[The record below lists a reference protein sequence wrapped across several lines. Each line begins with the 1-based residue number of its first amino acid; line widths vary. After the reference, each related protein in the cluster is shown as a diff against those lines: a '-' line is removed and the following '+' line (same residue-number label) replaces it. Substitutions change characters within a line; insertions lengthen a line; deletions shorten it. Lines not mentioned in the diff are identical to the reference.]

1 MLNTIDKLL
10 MKKIIFLL
18 LCLFVGIGT
27 VFAQT
32 RRVTGT
38 VVSAEDGELIP
49 GASVVVKGDASIG
62 TITMADGKF
71 SFEVPQSAQTL
82 VVKYLGMI
90 DQEVAVSGSEI
101 RVVMQEST
109 SMLDEV
115 VVVAYGT
122 ATRAQFVG
130 SAKTVSG
137 EKIAATSTSNVT
149 NALQGKA
156 AGVQVIN
163 NSGQPGTGASIRIRG
178 VGSINGGTTPLYVV
192 DGAPYETDVMNMIN
206 PHDIETMTVLKDA
219 AATAIYGARGANG
232 VVLITTKK
240 GTSFGKAVVN
250 VETKWG
256 NASRGVP
263 NYNVMTDPA
272 MYYETAYLALFN
284 SQKYAGRSD
293 GDSHTYANNN
303 FLSQSGVGYQIYT
316 VPDGERLVGMNFK
329 LNPNAR
335 LGYSDGDFYYI
346 PDNWEKETLKANN
359 LRQEYNF
366 SVQGGTSE
374 TQYFVS
380 GGYLDNPGLVGGSGF
395 ERYTFRAKID
405 NQAKSWLKVGANA
418 TYGYSNY
425 QNPGYQTSWGS
436 TGNVFY
442 TANTMAPIYPFYV
455 RNADSSLKVDGRGY
469 QIYDQGT
476 STNFVRPGSA
486 PRGNHSV
493 NLLLDE
499 NYEKMDHFNGNAY
512 VTLTPIE
519 GLSFTTR
526 FSTEAANSRSSN
538 LSNPFYGSPSSEGWL
553 SVGHTRLIT
562 LNQNYLINY
571 KKTFAEIHK
580 IEVLA
585 GYENYSLLL
594 QTLSGSNDHLFSPFI
609 GELNNA
615 FGTQP
620 TSNNARSSSDHFGTA
635 GFLGRIQY
643 DLHDRYFI
651 NATARHEGSSRFAPD
666 KRWGTF
672 GSVGGAW
679 LITNESFMNNT
690 KTWLDELKFKI
701 SFGTQG
707 NDQLR
712 NFYAFRD
719 LYNISYNS
727 DTGEYSKTL
736 SGKGNPDLTWE
747 SQQLFNAGFEFSFYN
762 KRLTGSLEYFS
773 RLNSAMLFNLPMPPS
788 AGFNSLPLNIGSVS
802 NKGVEL
808 ELDGLII
815 DKNNLKWSVYA
826 NATTIN
832 SKILKLPEYAKETGG
847 IKQNSSILK
856 EGGSLNQA
864 YTVEFAGI
872 DENTGEALYYK
883 DPDEG
888 DRSTTANYADAK
900 QTDLGNVSVK
910 VYGGFGTTI
919 EAYGFDLSAFFSF
932 QLGGKAYDGTYQEL
946 MHTGKQ
952 IGRNWHMDILKAW
965 TPENKSTEVS
975 RINWADDHD
984 QKTSSRWLVS
994 SDFLSL
1000 NTLTIGYTLP
1010 AKLTY
1015 KIQVNRVRLYF
1026 AGDNLFMLS
1035 ARKGFDPRQSQ
1046 NANASGLGW
1055 STTSGNYVYSQLRV
1069 ISGGLSISF

>member
-1 MLNTIDKLL
+1 
-10 MKKIIFLL
+10 MKKIICLL

-32 RRVTGT
+32 IRVTGT
-38 VVSAEDGELIP
+38 VISADDGEPIP
-49 GASVVVKGDASIG
+49 GASVVVKGNASVG
-62 TITMADGKF
+62 FVTNVDGKF
-71 SFEVPQSAQTL
+71 SFDVPQSAQTL
-82 VVKYLGMI
+82 IIKYVGMI
-90 DQEVAVSGSEI
+90 EQEVPVSTSEI
-101 RVVMQEST
+101 RIVMHEST
-109 SMLDEV
+109 SILDEV

-137 EKIAATSTSNVT
+137 EKIAATSTSNIT
-149 NALQGKA
+149 NALQGKS
-156 AGVQVIN
+156 AGVQVVN
-163 NSGQPGTGASIRIRG
+163 SSGQPGTNASIRIRG
-178 VGSINGGTTPLYVV
+178 VGSISGGITPLYVV

-240 GTSFGKAVVN
+240 GTAFGKAVVSI
-250 VETKWG
+250 ETRWG

-293 GDSHTYANNN
+293 GDAHAYANNN

-316 VPDGERLVGMNFK
+316 VPQGERLVGMNFK
-329 LNPNAR
+329 LNPNAK
-335 LGYSDGDFYYI
+335 LGYSDGDFYYL
-346 PDNWEKETLKANN
+346 PDNWEKETLSANN

-366 SVQGGTSE
+366 SVQGGNTE
-374 TQYFVS
+374 TQYFLS
-380 GGYLDNPGLVGGSGF
+380 GGYMDNPGLIGGSGF

-405 NQAKSWLKVGANA
+405 NQAKSWLKVGINAN
-418 TYGYSNY
+418 YGYSNY
-425 QNPGYQTSWGS
+425 QNPGAQATWGS

-442 TANTMAPIYPFYV
+442 TANMMAPIYPFYV
-455 RNADSSLKVDGRGY
+455 RNADGSLKIDSRGY

-486 PRGNHSV
+486 PRGNNAV
-493 NLLLDE
+493 NLRLDE
-499 NYEKMDHFNGNAY
+499 NYAKLDHFNGNAY
-512 VTLTPIE
+512 ATITPIE
-519 GLSFTTR
+519 GLSFTSR
-526 FSTEAANSRSSN
+526 FATEAANTRGSS
-538 LSNPFYGSPSSEGWL
+538 LSNPFYGSPSSDGWV
-553 SVGHTRLIT
+553 SVDHTRIIT

-571 KKTFAEIHK
+571 KKTFADIHK
-580 IEVLA
+580 FEILG
-585 GYENYSLLL
+585 GYEDYSILF
-594 QTLSGSNDHLFSPFI
+594 QTLSGENDHLFSPFI

-620 TSNNARSSSDHFGTA
+620 TSNNARSSSEHYSTA
-635 GFLGRIQY
+635 GYFGRVQY
-643 DLHDRYFI
+643 DLHNRYFA
-651 NATARHEGSSRFAPD
+651 NATIRHEGSSRFAPD

-672 GSVGGAW
+672 GSIGGAW
-679 LITNESFMNNT
+679 IISKESFMYDT
-690 KTWLDELKFKI
+690 KLWLDELKFKI

-712 NFYAFRD
+712 NWYAFRD
-719 LYNISYNS
+719 LYAVSYNS
-727 DTGEYSKTL
+727 DTGEYSQTI

-747 SQQLFNAGFEFSFYN
+747 AQKLFNAGFEFSFFN
-762 KRLTGSLEYFS
+762 KKLTGSLEYFS
-773 RLNSAMLFNLPMPPS
+773 RMNSDMLFSLPMPPS
-788 AGFNSLPLNIGSVS
+788 AGFNSLPINVGSVS
-802 NKGVEL
+802 NKGLEL

-815 DKNNLKWSVYA
+815 DNNNLKWSVFA
-826 NATTIN
+826 NVTTIN
-832 SKILKLPEYAKETGG
+832 SKILKLPEYAKTTGG
-847 IKQNSSILK
+847 IKGNSYIYK

-864 YTVEFAGI
+864 YLVEFAGI

-883 DPDEG
+883 NPDEG
-888 DRSTTANYADAK
+888 DRTTTATYADAI
-900 QTDLGNVSVK
+900 QADLGNVK
-910 VYGGFGTTI
+910 EKLYGGFGTTV
-919 EAYGFDLSAFFSF
+919 EAYGFDLSASFSY
-932 QLGGKAYDGTYQEL
+932 QLGGKAYDGGYQEL

-965 TPENKSTEVS
+965 TPENKSSDIS

-984 QKTSSRWLVS
+984 QKNSSRWLVS
-994 SDFLSL
+994 SNYLSL
-1000 NTLTIGYTLP
+1000 NNLNIGYTLP

-1015 KIQVNRVRLYF
+1015 KYQINKLRVYF
-1026 AGDNLFMLS
+1026 SADNLFMVS

-1046 NANASGLGW
+1046 NATAAGLGI
-1055 STTSGNYVYSQLRV
+1055 STSTGNFVYSQLRV
-1069 ISGGLSISF
+1069 ISGGLSITF